1 MGITRAQLDGLRAN
15 LPLGCYLCGGSVA
28 HFVGAIERAE
38 GDDCTPGS
46 FPSSTAGKRLIFYR
60 LCELC
65 RDRPGS
71 AAEVAQKM
79 TPGGGTEGDPS
90 PPARSRRTSSS

>member
-1 MGITRAQLDGLRAN
+1 MGITRAQLDALRAN

-28 HFVGAIERAE
+28 QFVGAIERAE
-38 GDDCTPGS
+38 GDHHLPGS
-46 FPSSTAGKRLIFYR
+46 APSSTPGKRLIFYR

-79 TPGGGTEGDPS
+79 TPGGGTEGDPG
-90 PPARSRRTSSS
+90 ARAQSGRR

>member
-1 MGITRAQLDGLRAN
+1 MSITRAQLDALRAN

-28 HFVGAIERAE
+28 HFIGAIERA
-38 GDDCTPGS
+38 DADLYPPGS
-46 FPSSTAGKRLIFYR
+46 VPSPTAGKRLVFYR

-71 AAEVAQKM
+71 AAEVAQRM
-79 TPGGGTEGDPS
+79 TPDAGTKE
-90 PPARSRRTSSS
+90 AI

>member
-15 LPLGCYLCGGSVA
+15 LPLGCYLCGGFIA
-28 HFVGAIERAE
+28 PFVGAIERVE
-38 GDDCTPGS
+38 GDHHPAGS
-46 FPSSTAGKRLIFYR
+46 AASSTPGKRLVFYR

-65 RDRPGS
+65 RDRSGS

-79 TPGGGTEGDPS
+79 STEGDPGAS
-90 PPARSRRTSSS
+90 ARSKHTRS

>member
-28 HFVGAIERAE
+28 QFVGAIERAE
-38 GDDCTPGS
+38 GDHHLPGS
-46 FPSSTAGKRLIFYR
+46 APSSTPGKRLIFYR

-79 TPGGGTEGDPS
+79 TPGGGTEGDPGAR
-90 PPARSRRTSSS
+90 ARSGRR